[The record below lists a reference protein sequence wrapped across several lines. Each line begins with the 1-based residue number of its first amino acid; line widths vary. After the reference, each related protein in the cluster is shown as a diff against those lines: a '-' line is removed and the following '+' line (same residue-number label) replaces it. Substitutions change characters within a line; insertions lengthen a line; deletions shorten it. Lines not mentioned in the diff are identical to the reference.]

1 MATELTIDSTSTATA
16 TIVGAWELRAGS
28 ADSAEWL
35 DGAADV
41 SYPGG
46 GPGTFNASNSD
57 GANGYDSAPKMAI
70 LNFTGGADA
79 ETIILA
85 GGITTVLM
93 VTVQENDA
101 TPVFEGHATN
111 NMGLAV
117 SWSALTLTLQIKGGA
132 ADITGDIMV
141 LYN

>member
-1 MATELTIDSTSTATA
+1 MATELTLTGTATA
-16 TIVGAWELRAGS
+16 TVTGNWELSAGS
-28 ADSAEWL
+28 QDTGEWL

-46 GPGTFNASNSD
+46 GPGTFRAENSD
-57 GANGYDSAPKMAI
+57 GATGYDPAPKMAI

-85 GGITTVLM
+85 GGISNILM

-101 TPVFEGHATN
+101 TPVFEGHASN

-117 SWSALTLTLQIKGGA
+117 SWAALTLTLQIKGGA